1 MARAASNGGVLS
13 LSDGVYRLLLA
24 AYPKAFRHRY
34 AAPMAQVFRDT
45 CRLAYQQSGVP
56 GVMRLWLPA
65 VGDFV
70 SNALAERIQEV
81 LPMTSEPRVVLSDP
95 GVLDFETAAW
105 MDGRYVAYTQW
116 DNDRGGVG
124 ELALRDIASGE
135 VRRLTNTDWQR
146 EYGFNAGSALSPDGK
161 HVAYGWWHDGLCDL
175 RLVGIDGAGQR
186 LLYRDE
192 EVTWVIPHGWTP
204 DGEQVLA
211 SLRTSGEGRVAL
223 VSLHDGSARVLK
235 PFQPGEAGVFR
246 SWRLSPDGRHIAY
259 SSPQER
265 DPTKSDIF
273 LLAAEGS
280 RESALVQH
288 PADDRVLAWTPDGK
302 SVLFASDRG
311 GTLDAWTIRVA
322 DGEAQGAPELVRAD
336 IAPLGSSIMP
346 LGFSRE
352 GSFYY
357 GVNTQEYHLYLAG
370 LDPAGKVM
378 TCEKLVSHVDGHA
391 GADWSP
397 EGEQLVYARGMWSGD
412 FTLVIRSPASGQERE
427 LSLQGREAG
436 GHGPLRWFLDGRA
449 ILAYCRDDEGRE
461 AICRVDAESG
471 RVTSIVH
478 PKGWMPS
485 FQLSPDGKTL
495 FYSLVDPDGSRI
507 LRRDLETGR
516 EEEVYRPLA
525 GEAGAMA
532 MAVAADGQWLAFTS
546 QVASEGRTVDTLN
559 IISTKG
565 GPSQEGRQLARGLEG
580 EPLSGPAWT
589 PDGRYLLFV
598 EQRQRAPAEL
608 WRVAVAG
615 GDPESLGLLPER
627 QIHGGLSL
635 HPDGQRLAFVTG
647 TWRNDVWV
655 LERAASAV
663 PA

>member
-1 MARAASNGGVLS
+1 MTTAAPNGARPLS
-13 LSDGVYRLLLA
+13 EQVYRLLLV
-24 AYPKAFRHRY
+24 AYPGGFRRRY
-34 AAPMAQVFRDT
+34 AATMTQLFRDA
-45 CRLAYQQSGVP
+45 CRDARERRGAAGVL
-56 GVMRLWLPA
+56 RLWPSTLRDLVA
-65 VGDFV
+65 
-70 SNALAERIQEV
+70 SALTARAWEV
-81 LPMTSEPRVVLSDP
+81 FHMSSEPRVVLSDP

-357 GVNTQEYHLYLAG
+357 GVGSQEFHLYLAG

-391 GADWSP
+391 GAGWSP
-397 EGEQLVYARGMWSGD
+397 DGQQLVYARPRWLGD
-412 FTLVIRSPASGQERE
+412 CALVVRSLASGEERE
-427 LSLQGREAG
+427 LSLRGREAG
-436 GHGPLRWFLDGRA
+436 GGYSLRWAPDGRA
-449 ILAYCRDDEGRE
+449 ILALCRDDEGTE

-471 RVTSIVH
+471 RVTPIVH
-478 PKGWMPS
+478 PKGWTPS

-495 FYSLVDPDGSRI
+495 FYWLSDRAGARI

-516 EEEVYRPLA
+516 EEEICR
-525 GEAGAMA
+525 GGG
-532 MAVAADGQWLAFTS
+532 MAVSANGQWLAFSSRTP
-546 QVASEGRTVDTLN
+546 SEGSFVDTVN
-559 IISTKG
+559 IISATG
-565 GPSQEGRQLARGLEG
+565 GPSQEGRELARGLEG
-580 EPLSGPAWT
+580 EKLAVLPWT
-589 PDGRYLLFV
+589 PDGRYLLFLKPR
-598 EQRQRAPAEL
+598 ERAPFEL

-615 GDPESLGLLPER
+615 GAPESLGLLPER
-627 QIHGGLSL
+627 QFHGGLSL
-635 HPDGQRLAFVTG
+635 HPDGQRLAFVSG
-647 TWRNDVWV
+647 TSRNDVWV
-655 LERAASAV
+655 LERAVSA
-663 PA
+663 